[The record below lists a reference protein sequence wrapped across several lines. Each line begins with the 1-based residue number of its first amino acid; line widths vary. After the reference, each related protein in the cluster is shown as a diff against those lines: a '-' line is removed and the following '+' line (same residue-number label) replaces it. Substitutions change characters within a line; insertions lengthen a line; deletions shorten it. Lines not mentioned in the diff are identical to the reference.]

1 MAPVITKHPHKT
13 LYTIAA
19 LTMVVPALIISSLFF
34 LLYKG
39 MPLHDL
45 RLWILEKNFRV
56 ADSYHPPGS
65 TLLQKKTYLGGP
77 DEHGSWQ
84 CDFFVGELRTAPLS
98 EEKILQT
105 YENRSIRS
113 ISYLGRIPLKVL
125 FFSEKPWTMN
135 SPLGDWWDEWYLG
148 GIATSAV
155 GTVYVVYASQEGYH
169 FLGDRR
175 CDD

>member
-1 MAPVITKHPHKT
+1 MHPHRIC
-13 LYTIAA
+13 L
-19 LTMVVPALIISSLFF
+19 VVSILALILWLVTILFWYF
-34 LLYKG
+34 LVVG
-39 MPLHDL
+39 IPLHDF
-45 RLWILEKNFRV
+45 RLWRLERNFRKV
-56 ADSYHPPGS
+56 AQYHPQES
-65 TLLQKKTYLGGP
+65 VLLQRKTYLGGP

-98 EEKILQT
+98 EEKIWQT

-113 ISYLGRIPLKVL
+113 ISYLGRTPLKVL
-125 FFSEKPWTMN
+125 FFSEKPWAMN

-148 GIATSAV
+148 GIATSTV

-169 FLGDRR
+169 FLGDMR